1 MDYRKYCSFLT
12 AVVVIVSTGSLFAQT
27 APTLGTAQSFAVL
40 GASTVTNTGPTVIN
54 GDLGVSPGTAITGFP
69 PGIVN
74 GTTNAANAVAAQ
86 AQRDANTAY
95 NSLASQACT
104 TNLTGQDLGGLTLTA
119 GVYCF
124 SSSAQLTGTLT
135 LDAQGNPNS
144 VFIFKIG
151 STLTTASNS
160 SVRLINGATVC
171 NVFFQVGS
179 SATLGTGT
187 QFIGNIFALAS
198 VTLTTNVN
206 VSGRAVGLNGAVT
219 LDSNVVSVPTCNGST
234 TTGFVQV
241 CKVAGAGV
249 PVGTNFTFNVA
260 GTPVTVA
267 AGAAPGGSCSPALVV
282 PAGATNI
289 TETLPTGTTLA
300 SVSTLP
306 AGLLVSSNLAA
317 GTATVTVNAGGQTI
331 ATFIDTIIPPTPT
344 TGFVQVCKVA
354 GAGVPVGTNFT
365 FNVAGTP
372 VTVAAGA
379 APGGSCSP
387 ALVVP
392 AGPTV
397 ITETLPTSITLASVS
412 TLPAGLLVSS
422 NLAAGTAT
430 VTVNAGGQT
439 IATFLNTNTTAVEM
453 GLLKVCKIAG
463 AGIAPGENFTFMRAG
478 ASFTVPAGF
487 CVKQGM
493 LPVGTVVTVTEM
505 FSSGTVAS
513 AISVL
518 PADRQGVVDLPR
530 QAVSATIG
538 AGVTEV
544 YFTNV
549 RTQ

>member
-1 MDYRKYCSFLT
+1 L
-12 AVVVIVSTGSLFAQT
+12 
-27 APTLGTAQSFAVL
+27 PTS
-40 GASTVTNTGPTVIN
+40 
-54 GDLGVSPGTAITGFP
+54 IT
-69 PGIVN
+69 
-74 GTTNAANAVAAQ
+74 
-86 AQRDANTAY
+86 
-95 NSLASQACT
+95 
-104 TNLTGQDLGGLTLTA
+104 
-119 GVYCF
+119 
-124 SSSAQLTGTLT
+124 
-135 LDAQGNPNS
+135 
-144 VFIFKIG
+144 
-151 STLTTASNS
+151 
-160 SVRLINGATVC
+160 
-171 NVFFQVGS
+171 
-179 SATLGTGT
+179 
-187 QFIGNIFALAS
+187 LAS
-198 VTLTTNVN
+198 VSTLPAGLLVSSNLAAGTATVTVNAGGQTIATFIDTVIPPTPTTGFVQVCKVAGAGVPVGTNFTFNVAGTPVTVAAGAAPGGSCSPALVVAAGPAVITETLPTSITLAS
-206 VSGRAVGLNGAVT
+206 VSTLPAGLLVSSNLAAGTATVT
-219 LDSNVVSVPTCNGST
+219 VNAGGQTIATFIDTVIPPTP

-282 PAGATNI
+282 PAGPTVI
-289 TETLPTGTTLA
+289 TETLPTSITLA

-331 ATFIDTIIPPTPT
+331 ATFIDTVISPTPT